1 METIYDKVGIANQW
15 EECIFNECV
24 RIIGYPTEGK
34 KADSQL
40 HRIQKKSNS
49 IEFET

>member
-1 METIYDKVGIANQW
+1 MTKSALQISGKSAYSMNG
-15 EECIFNECV
+15 V

-34 KADSQL
+34 KAYSQL